1 MLRMVK
7 NDRLTSDHTAP
18 FTNARSQKAV
28 HEIQFTNASSQ
39 KASPQK
45 ERKGELSSEGQ
56 KRYFMT
62 ISAKSCNRDCRITEI
77 KELTSLFETS
87 TRRAESTINV
97 HSSRKRQENRQA
109 RQETAKTG
117 PDALRLKAGSRSRP
131 CVVRA
136 PVSCAPLTVFL
147 KEYVPGRAVCLI
159 LRPLSV
165 DFRPRLRRSLTSP
178 ALRVFRPIPHPRP
191 GPPGGL
197 PRCRRG
203 LAGSF
208 RPRRRRRAT
217 ECSSG
222 CPRQAGSLPRKPA
235 VPRCCR
241 TYR

>member
-1 MLRMVK
+1 MLRTVK

-45 ERKGELSSEGQ
+45 ERKGELSPEGQ

-97 HSSRKRQENRQA
+97 HSSRKRQENRQE

-136 PVSCAPLTVFL
+136 PDGVLERICA
-147 KEYVPGRAVCLI
+147 
-159 LRPLSV
+159 
-165 DFRPRLRRSLTSP
+165 
-178 ALRVFRPIPHPRP
+178 
-191 GPPGGL
+191 
-197 PRCRRG
+197 
-203 LAGSF
+203 
-208 RPRRRRRAT
+208 RPRRLSHFATAERGLPSTPPQVSNEPCATGIQTDSASSARAT
-217 ECSSG
+217 RRPSSMSTRLSRII
-222 CPRQAGSLPRKPA
+222 PPTKKTTSDRMLKRLPPA
-235 VPRCCR
+235 SWLTTAKTSGP
-241 TYR
+241 TMLPNLPLML